1 MEERRLAFVLSGG
14 GARGAFQV
22 GALKA
27 LYENNIHPEILVGT
41 SIGAVNAAFLAVHG
55 INSSSIERL
64 IQTWMESVKM
74 DLLPN
79 TSPGSPCGR
88 S

>member
-1 MEERRLAFVLSGG
+1 MVKIMEERRLAFVLSGG

-41 SIGAVNAAFLAVHG
+41 SIGA
-55 INSSSIERL
+55 
-64 IQTWMESVKM
+64 
-74 DLLPN
+74 DLP
-79 TSPGSPCGR
+79 PRVGPVFKW
-88 S
+88 